1 MIFFLNLL
9 PLMGIGES
17 ISGLNDKHCAEIV
30 KSRPIEFKDMDLSQ
44 NAKQKSVNVMPSKY

>member
-1 MIFFLNLL
+1 
-9 PLMGIGES
+9 MGIGES
-17 ISGLNDKHCAEIV
+17 ISRLNDKYCAEIV

>member
-1 MIFFLNLL
+1 
-9 PLMGIGES
+9 MGIGES
-17 ISGLNDKHCAEIV
+17 ISRLNDIYCAEIV